1 MAIEIER
8 RWLVKALPPLVD
20 AGASIQQGYLAVDA
34 DGIEVRRRSK
44 AGKDYLTTKRD
55 DGLVRS
61 ELECQ
66 IPRDH
71 RCRARPQP
79 VRDPLRPYREREL
92 RDLRYCVERGGAVGG
107 VGEGVVGQLRSRRP
121 PHQC

>member
-1 MAIEIER
+1 MPIEIEH

-34 DGIEVRRRSK
+34 DRTEVRLPSK
-44 AGKDYLTTKRD
+44 AGKYYLTTNRG

-61 ELECQ
+61 ELEC
-66 IPRDH
+66 PSSRDH

-92 RDLRYCVERGGAVGG
+92 RALRYCVERGGSGW
-107 VGEGVVGQLRSRRP
+107 
-121 PHQC
+121 